1 MFRLQL
7 KLWLACAVVS
17 ALSGC
22 VAKTTVVDYQVRL
35 EANYLDAQQ
44 QKVEMVAEPT
54 TTSARLPAR
63 LSPFPLVHYQ
73 DPLLSFDIDVRSNSI
88 ALYYLQNR
96 SAQPLRVRWDQ
107 ALVSSSQQP
116 KVQPLTSVFQYQASH
131 ELSQLLAPGVVTFAR
146 IYLDAHQLYNSGR
159 LFDTQYEEET
169 TRLSKSGVGEWLLL
183 QLPIESGTQRWMM
196 QLKLTAADA
205 KGRLTYTPHVM

>member
-7 KLWLACAVVS
+7 KLWLACAMVS
-17 ALSGC
+17 VLSGC

-35 EANYLDAQQ
+35 AVNYLDAQQ
-44 QKVEMVAEPT
+44 QNIEMAAEPT

-63 LSPFPLVHYQ
+63 LSPFPLLHYQ
-73 DPLLSFDIDVRSNSI
+73 DRLLSFDIDVRSHSI
-88 ALYYLQNR
+88 ALYYLENR

-107 ALVSSSQQP
+107 ALVSSSQRPQT
-116 KVQPLTSVFQYQASH
+116 QPLPSVFQYQASH
-131 ELSQLLAPGVVTFAR
+131 ELSQQLAPGVVTFSR
-146 IYLDAHQLYNSGR
+146 IYLDAHQLFNSGR
-159 LFDTQYEEET
+159 LFDTQYEEEK

-196 QLKLTAADA
+196 QIKLIPEDA
-205 KGRLTYTPHVM
+205 QGRLTYTQHVM